1 MREIF
6 TQNLESYC
14 FMKKSKLNYSN
25 LSEEIT
31 KMLVN
36 FRFSNFMSFEKLNEF
51 SLVKGKSK
59 QHPFHLYSNKDLD
72 ISTLKFSAIYGANGA
87 GKSNFVKVFKFV
99 QELIVLNKFES
110 SHRDLYCR
118 THTIN
123 KDQSSDFEF
132 ELLLNDKVYSY
143 GFSVNLHKKIFL
155 REWMYEISNNSEVEY
170 FTYDYSLNEL
180 NVKLPLN
187 NSDLSTRFKIYKD
200 DYLNLKNTKKSLFL
214 NFINSSKSE
223 FKSEDNTEIHLEA
236 LNGIFNWFKNNLE
249 VILPNKA
256 PKKAFIYL
264 GNSEVSDITNFLI
277 DFGTGI
283 KKVSKE
289 LANLEE
295 IYKIDDKNFI
305 DYILEEATE
314 KIVNSKKKIYK
325 GIARSNKNLYAV
337 YAKKDSNYEIEI
349 EWFIFKFSLNND
361 TQYSLGELSDGTIR
375 LLELYS
381 VLNNKS
387 NKTFIVDEIDRS
399 LHPNLTLNFLKYYLS
414 KNINTQLIATTH
426 EDRILDLELLRRDE
440 IWFVE
445 RDENDCSQLYSL
457 EKFKIRFDQDVMKAY
472 LDGRYGSVPKFK
484 FF

>member
-1 MREIF
+1 
-6 TQNLESYC
+6 
-14 FMKKSKLNYSN
+14 
-25 LSEEIT
+25 
-31 KMLVN
+31 
-36 FRFSNFMSFEKLNEF
+36 MSFEKLNEF
-51 SLVKGKSK
+51 SLVRGKSK
-59 QHPFHLYSNKDLD
+59 KHTSHLYENKSLD

-132 ELLLNDKVYSY
+132 ELLLNDKIYSY
-143 GFSVNLHKKIFL
+143 GFSVNLHKKVFL
-155 REWMYEISNNSEVEY
+155 REWLYDISNNNEIEY
-170 FTYDYSLNEL
+170 FTYNNSLNEL
-180 NVKLPLN
+180 NIALPLD
-187 NSDLSTRFKIYKD
+187 NSELSTRFRIYKD

-214 NFINSSKSE
+214 HFINSSKSE
-223 FKSEDNTEIHLEA
+223 FKSQDNKGIHLEV
-236 LNGIFNWFKNNLE
+236 LNSLYDWFQNNLE

-256 PKKAFIYL
+256 PKRALIYL
-264 GNSEVSDITNFLI
+264 GNSEVSDITNFLM

-289 LANLEE
+289 PANLDE
-295 IYKIDDKNFI
+295 IYKMDDKNFI
-305 DYILEEATE
+305 DYIIEEATE
-314 KIVNSKKKIYK
+314 KFINSKKITYK
-325 GIARSNKNLYAV
+325 GIARTNKNLYALHTS
-337 YAKKDSNYEIEI
+337 KNSNDEIKT
-349 EWFIFKFSLNND
+349 EWFIFKFSLNNN
-361 TQYSLGELSDGTIR
+361 TKYSLGELSDGTIR

-381 VLNNKS
+381 VLTNKN

-414 KNINTQLIATTH
+414 KNTSTQLIATTH
-426 EDRILDLELLRRDE
+426 EDRILDLDILRRDE

-445 RDENDCSQLYSL
+445 KDEDDCSQLYSL